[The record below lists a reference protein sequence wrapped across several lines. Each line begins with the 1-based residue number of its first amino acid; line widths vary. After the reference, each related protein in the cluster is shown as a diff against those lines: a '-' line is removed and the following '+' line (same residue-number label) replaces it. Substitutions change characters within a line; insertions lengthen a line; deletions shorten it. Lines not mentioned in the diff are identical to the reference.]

1 MADHLEED
9 VYERL
14 GVRKLINA
22 EGTVT
27 ALGGCRM
34 EPEVTDAMARASRHF
49 VDLHELLIKSG
60 AYVAELI
67 GVEAALITAG
77 AAAGLALATAACIAG
92 DDPATVQ
99 RLPDAEGKPTR
110 VAIHRCHRNG
120 YDQAVRQVGAELVEF
135 GWIKETYPWQLEAAI
150 DRRTAAVAYFV
161 EFSERGSLP
170 LETVIEIAHHHGV
183 PVIVDAAA
191 ELPPVHNLWRFT
203 KAGADLT
210 VFSGGKD
217 IRGPQSSGLI
227 VGRKDLIETCTR
239 HACPNYSI
247 GRAMKTG
254 KEEIIGLVV
263 ALERYLSQ
271 DREAEDAQWEAQVA
285 HLMQRLEMLPGV
297 SARRAF
303 PVGPGRRPGTIPR
316 VYVEWDAAT
325 LDLTVQEL
333 VDKLYAGDPPIAVG
347 RLDGVLVLNPQTLDW
362 GEEQIVAD
370 RIVELL
376 SSYVGT
382 SDRTAP

>member
-1 MADHLEED
+1 MADYPEQD

-34 EPEVTDAMARASRHF
+34 EPEVTAAMARASRHF

-92 DDPATVQ
+92 DDPAYVQ

-135 GWIKETYPWQLEAAI
+135 GWIKETYPWQLEAA
-150 DRRTAAVAYFV
+150 
-161 EFSERGSLP
+161 
-170 LETVIEIAHHHGV
+170 
-183 PVIVDAAA
+183 A
-191 ELPPVHNLWRFT
+191 ELPPVHNLWRFAR
-203 KAGADLT
+203 AGADLA

-227 VGRKDLIETCTR
+227 VGRKDLIEACTR

-285 HLMQRLEMLPGV
+285 HLMQRLETLRGILFINRCTARTVDLPELMMFRDGKT
-297 SARRAF
+297 AAI
-303 PVGPGRRPGTIPR
+303 PVEE
-316 VYVEWDAAT
+316 VEWHDSFSACT
-325 LDLTVQEL
+325 HHLIDVLRDGGEPV
-333 VDKLYAGDPPIAVG
+333 
-347 RLDGVLVLNPQTLDW
+347 LDGPAGKAVLQFTLAAL
-362 GEEQIVAD
+362 I
-370 RIVELL
+370 
-376 SSYVGT
+376 SSREGKEARPDDV
-382 SDRTAP
+382 R